1 MQNSFYSSSL
11 KSTGKI
17 IVSNILEILEK
28 TRKITENEV
37 YLCKTKKKKKKWNSY
52 NKVLKSYWKTYVKP
66 VKGNIH
72 INLKR

>member
-37 YLCKTKKKKKKWNSY
+37 YLCKTEKRKKSGI
-52 NKVLKSYWKTYVKP
+52 VIIKS
-66 VKGNIH
+66 
-72 INLKR
+72 